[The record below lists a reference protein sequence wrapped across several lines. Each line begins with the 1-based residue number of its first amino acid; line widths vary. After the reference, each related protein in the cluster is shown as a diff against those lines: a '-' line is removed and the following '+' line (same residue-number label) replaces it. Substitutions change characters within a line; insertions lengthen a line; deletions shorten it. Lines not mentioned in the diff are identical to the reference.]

1 MRTEILV
8 PLAAAVWT
16 LAIVLPSGGSRSER
30 QTEQQL
36 CLRLATQVNKG
47 DTSLAEYL
55 ATKCAAKL
63 LTERTRPLRAEGSVE
78 KQPPGQPRTG

>member
-8 PLAAAVWT
+8 LLAAAVWT

-30 QTEQQL
+30 QAEQQL
-36 CLRLATQVNKG
+36 CLRVAAQVKEG

-55 ATKCAAKL
+55 ATRCAAKL
-63 LTERTRPLRAEGSVE
+63 LTGADKATERG
-78 KQPPGQPRTG
+78 GQR